1 MATLSRLWSVVGIFV
16 CLEGLIFIVNG
27 GCIPSNCANVLGG
40 IMERVNTKR
49 CTFSQIYITHN
60 I

>member
-16 CLEGLIFIVNG
+16 FLEGLIFIVNG

-40 IMERVNTKR
+40 IT
-49 CTFSQIYITHN
+49 
-60 I
+60 